1 MDNTNNTETQEIT
14 NHNSCIADS
23 KVFGT
28 VKLCKINNGNPSDIC
43 LANFCISCGE
53 NLGENNPRQYCNKIY
68 CPYED

>member
-28 VKLCKINNGNPSDIC
+28 VKLCKINNGNSSDIC
-43 LANFCISCGE
+43 LANFCI
-53 NLGENNPRQYCNKIY
+53 
-68 CPYED
+68 